1 MSLNSQEVTQID
13 ITPVTLIRDRIIQ
26 DLSDRLS
33 SIATT
38 QIYDIYLY
46 NADEMPLIVIED
58 GEDTIDSINFESI
71 KHELEVT
78 LNLFSVGNS
87 DGFKQNSKLISD
99 TLEVLKEFKSNFIK
113 KEFIEID
120 RLSVEISGDNFIKAI
135 LKFKFTYITSV
146 FQC

>member
-113 KEFIEID
+113 KEFIGID
-120 RLSVEISGDNFIKAI
+120 RLSVENSGDNIIKAI